1 MAWKAIHNIV
11 KLDENFPYT
20 IRVVSEITESNGSS
34 SMATVCGTS
43 MSLMSAG
50 VPMKAPVSGIA
61 MGLIKEGDDFVVLT
75 DIMGDEDHLGD
86 MDFKVAGTENGI
98 TALQMDIK
106 CKGITKEIMSKAL
119 SQAKE
124 GRHFILTRMSE
135 AISESRAEVSKTAPR
150 ALTFKIKPNKIK
162 DVIGS
167 KGKVI
172 KDIIDKTGTT
182 IDIDDDG
189 TVVIMS
195 NNQESS
201 QKAKKMIEEIA
212 CDLEIGKIY
221 EGKVLK
227 ILDSGAFIDLPG
239 KIDGFVHI
247 SQLANYRVE
256 FVDDILNEGD
266 IVKVKLIGFDRNNK
280 PKLSYKAVDQKTGED
295 LEK

>member
-1 MAWKAIHNIV
+1 
-11 KLDENFPYT
+11 
-20 IRVVSEITESNGSS
+20 
-34 SMATVCGTS
+34 MATVCGTS

-135 AISESRAEVSKTAPR
+135 AISKSRAEVSKTAQR

>member
-1 MAWKAIHNIV
+1 M
-11 KLDENFPYT
+11 
-20 IRVVSEITESNGSS
+20 
-34 SMATVCGTS
+34 
-43 MSLMSAG
+43 
-50 VPMKAPVSGIA
+50 
-61 MGLIKEGDDFVVLT
+61 
-75 DIMGDEDHLGD
+75 
-86 MDFKVAGTENGI
+86 
-98 TALQMDIK
+98 
-106 CKGITKEIMSKAL
+106 
-119 SQAKE
+119 
-124 GRHFILTRMSE
+124 
-135 AISESRAEVSKTAPR
+135 
-150 ALTFKIKPNKIK
+150 TFKIKPNKIK

-280 PKLSYKAVDQKTGED
+280 PKLSYKAVDQKTGDD